1 MSKGRMTFNLQDSK
15 QMEEFKKLFRRQYG
29 PDKTNVTRVEE
40 DEEHIAG
47 VRHLRPAPGEDR

>member
-1 MSKGRMTFNLQDSK
+1 MSKGRTTFNLQDSK

-29 PDKTNVTRVEE
+29 PDKTNVTGVEA
-40 DEEHIAG
+40 DEEHSSG

>member
-1 MSKGRMTFNLQDSK
+1 MSKGRTTFNLQDSK

-29 PDKTNVTRVEE
+29 GNQTDVNGVEA
-40 DEEHIAG
+40 DEEHSSG